1 MATAIQMPSLSP
13 TMEAGSIAKWL
24 VAVGDKIE
32 EGTPLCA
39 VETDKTTVE
48 YESLDEGFLREIIV
62 DAGAEAKVNELIAVI
77 TDTADEDYAEALEQI
92 KKDIEEEFGTDAPA
106 PVVAPSAPVVAPS
119 VPVEAVSA
127 PVAPAAAPVAVA
139 SVPVLTAPVAAVA
152 QTATAAVLNSGPVK
166 ASPLARKIAEA
177 KGINLSEIQGTG
189 PGGRILQGDVL
200 GFTPSAASVG
210 AAKAR
215 KPSPADLP
223 ATYGS
228 LAPQTATHDVPM
240 SGMQKVVGQRLL
252 QSQSAA
258 PEFFVSMKIQV
269 DELNAIRANLNK
281 TPGYRI
287 SVNDMIIKA
296 SAMALRQI
304 PLVNAALVGD
314 AIRYNQNIDISVAV
328 AIDGGLITPIVTSP
342 DLKPL
347 GLISVEAKALF
358 SKARKGTLAP
368 HEFQGGTFTI
378 SNMGMFG
385 VSAFTSIINAPQSA
399 ILAIAGVEEVLYRT
413 ESGEIASKNEMTV
426 TLTSDHRVINGAVAA
441 QFVNALKS
449 ILENPASLML

>member
-77 TDTADEDYAEALEQI
+77 TDTADEDYAEELEQI
-92 KKDIEEEFGTDAPA
+92 KKDIEEEFGTEAPA
-106 PVVAPSAPVVAPS
+106 PETAA
-119 VPVEAVSA
+119 VETPAA
-127 PVAPAAAPVAVA
+127 PVAPVAATPAPVF
-139 SVPVLTAPVAAVA
+139 TAPVALAAQAVP
-152 QTATAAVLNSGPVK
+152 AAVVNSGPVK

-200 GFTPSAASVG
+200 GFTPSAG

-304 PLVNAALVGD
+304 PLVNATLVGD

-347 GLISVEAKALF
+347 GVISLEAKSLF

-385 VSAFTSIINAPQSA
+385 ISAFTSIINAPQSA

-441 QFVNALKS
+441 EFVNALKS

>member
-48 YESLDEGFLREIIV
+48 YESLDEGFLREIII
-62 DAGAEAKVNELIAVI
+62 DAGSEAKVNDLIAVI
-77 TDTADEDYAEALEQI
+77 TDTADEDYAEELEQI
-92 KKDIEEEFGTDAPA
+92 KKDIEEEYGSEAPA
-106 PVVAPSAPVVAPS
+106 PEAA
-119 VPVEAVSA
+119 PVEAPAAPAAPAS
-127 PVAPAAAPVAVA
+127 PVAPAAAPT
-139 SVPVLTAPVAAVA
+139 PVFAAPVAPAA
-152 QTATAAVLNSGPVK
+152 PAAPAAVVNSGPVK

-200 GFTPSAASVG
+200 GFTPSAAAP
-210 AAKAR
+210 AAAG
-215 KPSPADLP
+215 KPQKPRPSDLP

-228 LAPQTATHDVPM
+228 LAPVTATHDVPM

-252 QSQSAA
+252 QSQTAA

-269 DELNAIRANLNK
+269 DELNKIRNSLNK

-287 SVNDMIIKA
+287 SVNDMVIKGT
-296 SAMALRQI
+296 AMALRQI
-304 PLVNAALVGD
+304 PLVNATLVGD

-347 GLISVEAKALF
+347 GVISTEAKALF

-385 VSAFTSIINAPQSA
+385 VSSFTSIINAPQSA

-441 QFVNALKS
+441 EFVNALKS